1 LALRIG
7 ATADE
12 TWPRAATAPHS
23 GDYLLKL
30 DAQPRGLRE
39 SWPVRRLAAEIPVL
53 CENVRQ
59 RAAAVIEADAA
70 RALSAAKYRQGAE
83 SASEAVKTLDEQTR
97 QTLALA
103 DVLAE
108 YNLSIADYALA
119 VLPPTTPADKLA
131 EALVV
136 KQ

>member
-1 LALRIG
+1 MRWGNKGALALTDQVFMAG
-7 ATADE
+7 
-12 TWPRAATAPHS
+12 S
-23 GDYLLKL
+23 NFLL
-30 DAQPRGLRE
+30 
-39 SWPVRRLAAEIPVL
+39 
-53 CENVRQ
+53 NV
-59 RAAAVIEADAA
+59 ILA
-70 RALSAAKYRQGAE
+70 RALSAAQYRQGAA
-83 SASEAVKTLDEQTR
+83 SAAEAVKTLNERTR